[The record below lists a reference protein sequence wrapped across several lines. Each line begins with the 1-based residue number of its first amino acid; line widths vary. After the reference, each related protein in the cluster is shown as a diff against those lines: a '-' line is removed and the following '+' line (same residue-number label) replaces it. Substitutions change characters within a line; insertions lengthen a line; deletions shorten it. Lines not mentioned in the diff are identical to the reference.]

1 MFAIHQQVIAR
12 IQRCACVGGGTAEVI
27 GTIIG
32 FINAPNGRWA
42 QIAYDGGISTVKE
55 TDIIRIIQ

>member
-1 MFAIHQQVIAR
+1 MYSVNQQVVAR
-12 IQRCACVGGGTAEVI
+12 IQRCACVGGGVAEVI
-27 GTIIG
+27 GYIIG

-55 TDIIRIIQ
+55 TDILRVIE

>member
-1 MFAIHQQVIAR
+1 MYEVNQRVVAT
-12 IQRCACVGGGTAEVI
+12 IQRCACVGGGKAEII

-32 FINAPNGRWA
+32 FHNAPNGRWA

-55 TDIIRIIQ
+55 SDIIRII